1 MPFGIEFNIGLGFF
15 DRRQGE
21 VRRRL
26 LKLFRDTVDLFA
38 QLLQAFSRF
47 GADCS
52 KTIVIDLS
60 LIARCAAFSRSK
72 LPRIPEKLLTGGAY
86 LANCGLLTRCLPGL
100 MIHLDPLAKPLVLLI
115 DPVGLESSTDSL

>member
-26 LKLFRDTVDLFA
+26 LKLFVDTVDLFA

-60 LIARCAAFSRSK
+60 LIARCAAFSQPLKAAAHTRK
-72 LPRIPEKLLTGGAY
+72 AAY
-86 LANCGLLTRCLPGL
+86 RGCLPGKL
-100 MIHLDPLAKPLVLLI
+100 RSAYPVLTG
-115 DPVGLESSTDSL
+115 PNDSFGPFS

>member
-26 LKLFRDTVDLFA
+26 LKLFVDTVDLFA

-60 LIARCAAFSRSK
+60 LIARCAAFSQPLK
-72 LPRIPEKLLTGGAY
+72 AADQKNCIPGVLTWQIAV
-86 LANCGLLTRCLPGL
+86 CLPG
-100 MIHLDPLAKPLVLLI
+100 AYRA
-115 DPVGLESSTDSL
+115 